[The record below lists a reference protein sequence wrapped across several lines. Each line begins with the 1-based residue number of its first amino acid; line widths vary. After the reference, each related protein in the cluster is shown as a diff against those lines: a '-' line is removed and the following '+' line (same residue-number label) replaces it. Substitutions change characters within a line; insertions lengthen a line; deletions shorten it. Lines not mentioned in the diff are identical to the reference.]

1 MSQSTIIFLNG
12 VSSAGKTSI
21 ARALQ
26 ATLDQP
32 YLHVAID
39 SFEDMLPDR
48 YAEGGD
54 FAWPAIFSRMLTGM
68 HRSFAALAEA
78 GNNLIIDHV
87 MVHRDGWASSLA
99 DCLTLLAPY
108 PVYFVGVHCPLDELL
123 RREQARGD
131 RFVGTVARQFPLVH
145 LHGLYDLEVDTSQ
158 ASAAT
163 CAEQIHAF
171 MAQHQPTA
179 FAALRERPIASI
191 P

>member
-1 MSQSTIIFLNG
+1 MDIPTIIFLNG

-26 ATLDQP
+26 TSLDKP

-39 SFEDMLPDR
+39 NFEEMLPDR
-48 YAEGGD
+48 YAEGGV
-54 FAWPAIFSRMLTGM
+54 FAWPAVFSRMLTGM
-68 HRSFAALAEA
+68 HRSFAALAGA

-108 PVYFVGVHCPLDELL
+108 RVYFIGVRCPLDELL
-123 RREQARGD
+123 RREQQRGD
-131 RFVGTVARQFPLVH
+131 RFIGTAARQFPLVH
-145 LHGLYDLEVDTSQ
+145 LHELYDLEVDTSQ
-158 ASAAT
+158 ASAAV
-163 CAEQIHAF
+163 CAEQIRAF
-171 MAQHQPTA
+171 MSRQQPGA